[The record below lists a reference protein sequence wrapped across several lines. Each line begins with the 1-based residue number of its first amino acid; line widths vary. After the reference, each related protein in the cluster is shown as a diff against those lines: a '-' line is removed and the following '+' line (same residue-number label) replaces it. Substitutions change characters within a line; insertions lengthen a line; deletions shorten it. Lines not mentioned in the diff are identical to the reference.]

1 MALLFLLLLCVV
13 FVVVNV
19 LIRRMSHSEDAP
31 SKDNDGDG
39 GEV

>member
-19 LIRRMSHSEDAP
+19 IIRRMAHSEDAP
-31 SKDNDGDG
+31 SKDNDSDG